1 MYKNLKFRL
10 SKNEDNKQHDFLIGD
25 QMKPR
30 ALVFTLIIIATGSTV
45 FAQSGGINFT
55 LAFPQGE
62 FKDNVD
68 RLGFGG
74 SLQFLFFDPKPEMP
88 VSFGLNFGYINYG
101 SESRKEHFSYTI
113 PDVFVDVDRTNNLVN
128 FHLLFQIISP
138 TGAIRP
144 YAEGLFGGSYIFTET
159 SINSRDYDEVASST
173 NFDDFA
179 WSYGVGGGFIVLLTE
194 NLGDEVGS
202 LFLDLKARYL
212 FGSEA
217 EYLKEGSVS
226 VENGRVAYDVSKSK
240 TDLLQIHLG
249 VVAYFNVIF

>member
-1 MYKNLKFRL
+1 MVKKLILLFTIL
-10 SKNEDNKQHDFLIGD
+10 LIGN
-25 QMKPR
+25 
-30 ALVFTLIIIATGSTV
+30 S
-45 FAQSGGINFT
+45 FAQSAGINFT

-74 SLQFLFFDPKPEMP
+74 SLQFLFFDPKPELP
-88 VSFGLNFGYINYG
+88 VSFGLNVGYLNYG
-101 SESRKEHFSYTI
+101 SESRREPFSLTI
-113 PDVFVDVDRTNNLVN
+113 PDVTVDVDRSNNLVN
-128 FHLLFQIISP
+128 FHIVFQLILP
-138 TGAIRP
+138 TGSFRP

-159 SINSRDYDEVASST
+159 SIKSRGTEEVASST

-179 WSYGVGGGFIVLLTE
+179 WSYGAGGGFLILLSE
-194 NLGDEVGS
+194 NVGEDIGS

-217 EYLKEGSVS
+217 EYLKEGSVI
-226 VENGRVAYDVSKSK
+226 VENGRVTYDVSKSK

-249 VVAYFNVIF
+249 VVAYFNIGM